1 MLTTVLFDMGGTLED
16 IWHNEETK
24 QKALQCVW
32 DTLRAH
38 GLDPGVDFSRF
49 QELVLAGIREYKTWC
64 DLEFREKKP
73 EEIWPEYYLKA
84 FNFDRR
90 ALTGICEELANMWE
104 CTYFHRELR
113 PGYGKCWTG

>member
-16 IWHNEETK
+16 IWHNEGTK
-24 QKALQCVW
+24 REALQCVW

-38 GLDPGVDFSRF
+38 GLEPEVDFGQF
-49 QELVLAGIREYKTWC
+49 QKLILEGIREYKTWC

-84 FNFDRR
+84 FNFNRK
-90 ALTGICEELANMWE
+90 ALTDICEELANMWE
-104 CTYFHRELR
+104 CTYFPVCGR
-113 PGYGKCWTG
+113 CWRG